1 MKDKKEKPKEIVR
14 KKPTSWIDLLLKIV
28 PKDPVMQSGYIY
40 GLSWIVFI
48 GLLGFSVST
57 FVEVFRQF
65 SFSLLFRGIFM
76 AAITLLSL
84 AGLRST
90 KQSYEMT
97 RDMYSGKEEVK
108 QELQIESVDEM
119 MKEFTEK

>member
-1 MKDKKEKPKEIVR
+1 
-14 KKPTSWIDLLLKIV
+14 
-28 PKDPVMQSGYIY
+28 
-40 GLSWIVFI
+40 VFI

-76 AAITLLSL
+76 LAITLLSL
-84 AGLRST
+84 VGLRST

-97 RDMYSGKEEVK
+97 RDMYSGNKELK

-119 MKEFTEK
+119 MKEFKEK